1 MELDELDFLISDLDD
16 ITLSQICEVIE
27 NEECALEGINDM
39 SIGDFDFGFLF
50 GEQEELLKTEPP
62 PEIPEPSASPETD
75 EPQGR
80 FARPITDKEIKL
92 LTEDQECKNTKSNT
106 RWAFGV
112 WRKWREQ
119 RNKLSSNTGEF
130 IPEFSAMDAS
140 CMDYW
145 LQRFVV
151 EVRNQKG
158 NEYTPKSLYYL
169 MCGLLRHLRDIEIF
183 GMNFLD
189 HNDDRFARTRKVLDA
204 RMKSLVA
211 QGIGTTVRQADPILP
226 EQEDILWEKGVLG
239 QNSAISLQNTVFF
252 YACKV
257 FGLRGCDEHRQLMCE
272 QFKLGSD
279 AQGQFIQ
286 FVGRQNKTYQ
296 GGLRQMQLSNKNI
309 KHYCKLGDRSLYE
322 IFDLYLT
329 TLGNDGLF
337 YRKPLPGPEIRF
349 GTQALG
355 MNKLKSM
362 MKEMCAAGGLTGN
375 FTNHSGK
382 RTCATQM
389 YLSGIDE
396 QEIMARTGHRSEKA
410 VRKYKRSSDK
420 NT

>member
-1 MELDELDFLISDLDD
+1 MELDEIDFL
-16 ITLSQICEVIE
+16 QICEVIE

-39 SIGDFDFGFLF
+39 CIGDFDFGFLF
-50 GEQEELLKTEPP
+50 GEQEEVLKTEPP
-62 PEIPEPSASPETD
+62 SETP

-92 LTEDQECKNTKSNT
+92 LMEDQECKNTKSNT
-106 RWAFGV
+106 RWALGV
-112 WRKWREQ
+112 WRKWREE

-130 IPEFSAMDAS
+130 IPEFSAMDAT

-189 HNDDRFARTRKVLDA
+189 HNDNRFARTRKVLDA

-239 QNSAISLQNTVFF
+239 QNSAISLQNSFLL
-252 YACKV
+252 C
-257 FGLRGCDEHRQLMCE
+257 L
-272 QFKLGSD
+272 
-279 AQGQFIQ
+279 
-286 FVGRQNKTYQ
+286 
-296 GGLRQMQLSNKNI
+296 
-309 KHYCKLGDRSLYE
+309 
-322 IFDLYLT
+322 
-329 TLGNDGLF
+329 
-337 YRKPLPGPEIRF
+337 
-349 GTQALG
+349 
-355 MNKLKSM
+355 
-362 MKEMCAAGGLTGN
+362 
-375 FTNHSGK
+375 
-382 RTCATQM
+382 
-389 YLSGIDE
+389 
-396 QEIMARTGHRSEKA
+396 
-410 VRKYKRSSDK
+410 
-420 NT
+420 